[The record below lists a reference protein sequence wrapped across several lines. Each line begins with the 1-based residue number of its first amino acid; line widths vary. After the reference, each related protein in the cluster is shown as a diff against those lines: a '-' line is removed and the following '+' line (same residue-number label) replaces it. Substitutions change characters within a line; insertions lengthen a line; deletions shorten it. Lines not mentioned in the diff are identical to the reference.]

1 MESRT
6 WRLGR
11 IGPEAEGA
19 PGVVGAGLVGEPHVA
34 ASGTSVLVSEL
45 SPEAVCG
52 NASIRGEGKTPVWQ
66 PTPEEAVVSAP
77 VVRRAAGAMVGT
89 PPGTGL
95 GQTLGLGG
103 VPRRRPV
110 L

>member
-19 PGVVGAGLVGEPHVA
+19 PGVVGAGRVGEPHVA
-34 ASGTSVLVSEL
+34 ASGTSVPVSEL

-52 NASIRGEGKTPVWQ
+52 NASISDEGKTPV
-66 PTPEEAVVSAP
+66 
-77 VVRRAAGAMVGT
+77 
-89 PPGTGL
+89 
-95 GQTLGLGG
+95 
-103 VPRRRPV
+103 
-110 L
+110 